1 MPAPD
6 GNLWHVSCSFHRT
19 NLIDNQL
26 RVGIEIRFFSRLSQ
40 IFEAVDMCC
49 QLQGG
54 DLNESKRKGIG
65 QTEFLAAGLRSKQSE
80 WSTLFG
86 GTAAGTQLG
95 LAKKYLLPASSSSRE
110 VVPSIGKDSAKL
122 VCQFAA
128 SHAASFSTLIG
139 ISGSTEQH
147 SFGGERPDC

>member
-1 MPAPD
+1 
-6 GNLWHVSCSFHRT
+6 
-19 NLIDNQL
+19 
-26 RVGIEIRFFSRLSQ
+26 
-40 IFEAVDMCC
+40 
-49 QLQGG
+49 
-54 DLNESKRKGIG
+54 
-65 QTEFLAAGLRSKQSE
+65 LAADLRSKQGE

-139 ISGSTEQH
+139 KAAPLNNTRSVAKGQTPKNLAFRFWVKAARKLRLIEVLS
-147 SFGGERPDC
+147 R